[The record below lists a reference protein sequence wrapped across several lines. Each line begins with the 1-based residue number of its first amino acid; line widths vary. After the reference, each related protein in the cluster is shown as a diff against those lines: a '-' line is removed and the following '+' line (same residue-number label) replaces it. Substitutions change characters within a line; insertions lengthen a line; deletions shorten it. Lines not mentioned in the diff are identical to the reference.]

1 MSEDFKRTA
10 ALRAVEFVEPG
21 MKLGLGT
28 GSTADRFL
36 EVLAE
41 RKLDVIGVPTSEVT
55 RRNAERLGLR
65 LTTLDAEPR
74 LDLVIDGADEIDG
87 ELRLIKGAGGAHL
100 REKIVAMAGD
110 RMIVIA
116 DHTKKVRRLGKSPLP
131 IEVVEFGLRSTENLI
146 TAMAEEA
153 GCRGPVSLRKG
164 KDGKPFR
171 TDSGNLILD
180 CAFGEIADPELLA
193 GALELVPGVVEHGL
207 FIGIADL
214 AVIAGPAGIEEL
226 TSPEDDFDDAND

>member
-1 MSEDFKRTA
+1 MSEEFKRKA

-28 GSTADRFL
+28 GSTADCFL
-36 EVLAE
+36 EVLAAK
-41 RKLDVIGVPTSEVT
+41 KLDVVGVPTSETT

-65 LTTLDAEPR
+65 VTTLDAEPR
-74 LDLVIDGADEIDG
+74 LDLVVDGADEVDG
-87 ELRLIKGAGGAHL
+87 ELRLIKGGGGAHL

-116 DHTKKVRRLGKSPLP
+116 DHTKKVKRLGKFPLP
-131 IEVVEFGLRSTENLI
+131 IEVVEFGLKSTESLI
-146 TAMAEEA
+146 AAMAEEA
-153 GCRGPVSLRKG
+153 GCHGPIVLRKG

-180 CAFGEIADPELLA
+180 CSFGEIPEPDLLA

-214 AVIAGPAGIEEL
+214 AIIAGPSGIEEL
-226 TSPEDDFDDAND
+226 TSPDEDFDDAND